1 MILFYSQALENDTAF
16 FGEEETRHCL
26 QVLRKSTGDVIFFT
40 DGKGGFYEGT
50 IAKTGKREFQVRV
63 IESRLDGRPRPY
75 RLHIGIAPTKNM
87 ERMEWLAEKAT
98 ELGIDEITLLKSA
111 NSERSTAR
119 ADRLEKI
126 VLSAMKQSL
135 QTWLPTI
142 HPIKDFSRFI
152 QENATAGDSMR
163 FIGHCREQGL
173 PHLAKIVKPATNVT
187 MLIGPEGDFTAEEV
201 EQAKAQG
208 FIPAGLGNVRLRTET
223 AAMAVC
229 QILQIVN
236 LP

>member
-1 MILFYSQALENDTAF
+1 MILFYSQALENGTAF

-26 QVLRKSTGDVIFFT
+26 QVLRKSRGDAIFFT

-50 IAKTGKREFQVRV
+50 IDSSGKREFQARV
-63 IESRLDGRPRPY
+63 IKRRQDERPRPY

-87 ERMEWLAEKAT
+87 DRIEWFAEKAT

-135 QTWLPTI
+135 QTWLPII

-152 QENATAGDSMR
+152 QENATAGDCMR
-163 FIGHCREQGL
+163 FIAHCREDGL
-173 PHLAKIVKPATNVT
+173 PHLAKIVKPAMNVT

-201 EQAKAQG
+201 EQAKVQG
-208 FIPAGLGNVRLRTET
+208 FIPAGLGDIRLRTET